1 MPLTPFDFINS
12 ISYNKKNLLE
22 EDPQNIK
29 DYNPFLVN
37 RSFSYY
43 HDTIEYANDMNMMYQ
58 LDKELQHDYF
68 INIVRPRKR
77 FSKWHK
83 NKKDSD
89 IQAVMKYYGYNV
101 NKAKEALSILT
112 STQLE
117 HIKQKVE
124 EGKNE

>member
-29 DYNPFLVN
+29 DYNPWMIN
-37 RSFSYY
+37 KGFSYY

-83 NKKDSD
+83 TKKDSD